1 MFETCVHKIDN
12 DTIHYF
18 FNKLTYTKNTCKNEF
33 VKYIKIDYD
42 AYSNDSNNI
51 HHLVR

>member
-1 MFETCVHKIDN
+1 MFNN
-12 DTIHYF
+12 DTIRYF
-18 FNKLTYTKNTCKNEF
+18 FNKLTYIENTHKNEF
-33 VKYIKIDYD
+33 VKYIEIDYD